1 MLKEQGFVRVG
12 AIVPKLKVADTEFNC
27 NEIIKQIEIAS
38 NNKIQIAVF
47 PELCITGYTCQDLF
61 EQDILLE
68 EAEKSLDKILEYTNN
83 LDIICIIGMPI
94 KAENQLFNTAVVIQ
108 KGRILGIVPKTFI
121 PNYSEFYEKRWFTS
135 SKNANNKE
143 IEILG
148 QKVPFGIDL
157 LFKDKANN
165 EICFGIEICEDVWA
179 VEPPSNKLSLLG
191 ANIIFN
197 LSASNEVIGK
207 KEYRKELV
215 KMQSAKTISGYV
227 YCSSG
232 VNESTS
238 DVVFS
243 GESMIFENGSCLAN
257 NQRFDFESNM
267 IFTEIDTKRL
277 ANDRR
282 KNTSFMGN
290 PVDLEYREIEINI
303 PDNIESLTREYSK
316 TPFVPEDKKKISEIC
331 EEILNIQSYGL
342 AKRLLHTNINKT
354 VIGIS
359 GGLDSTLAFLVI
371 IKAYEILNLPKEN
384 IIAITMPGFG
394 TTSRTH
400 NNSMKLI
407 NEYGATFREI
417 NITKSSLQHFE
428 DIGHD
433 KNIKDV
439 TYENAQARERTKI
452 LMDVA
457 NKENGLVIGTG
468 DLSELA
474 LGWCTYNGDHMS
486 MYAVNASIPKTL
498 VKYIIKWVAE
508 NSKEECKNI
517 INDILDTPISPELLP
532 PDEKGNIEQKTE
544 EQVGP
549 YILHDFFLYHF
560 LRYGAEPK
568 KIYILACKTFKQD
581 FKEEEIKYW
590 LQVFIKRFFTQQ
602 FKRNCMPD
610 GPKVGTVSLSPRGD
624 LRMPSDVNYNI
635 WLKNLSEGIIW
646 IYQIN

>member
-12 AIVPKLKVADTEFNC
+12 AVVPKLKVADTEFNC
-27 NEIIKQIEIAS
+27 NEIIKQIEVAS
-38 NNKIQIAVF
+38 NNKIQIIVF
-47 PELCITGYTCQDLF
+47 PELCVTGYTCQDLF
-61 EQDILLE
+61 EQDALLE
-68 EAEKSLDKILEYTNN
+68 EAEKALNRILDYTNN

-108 KGRILGIVPKTFI
+108 KGKILGIVPKTFI
-121 PNYSEFYEKRWFTS
+121 PNYGEFYEKRWFAS
-135 SKNANNKE
+135 SKNANKKE
-143 IEILG
+143 IEILD

-157 LFKDKANN
+157 LFKDKENN
-165 EICFGIEICEDVWA
+165 EICFGIEVCEDIWA
-179 VEPPSNKLSLLG
+179 VEPPSNKLALLG

-207 KEYRKELV
+207 KEYRRDLV

-227 YCSSG
+227 YCSCG
-232 VNESTS
+232 VNESTA
-238 DVVFS
+238 DLVFS
-243 GESMIFENGSCLAN
+243 GESMIFENGSCLTN

-282 KNTSFMGN
+282 KNISFMGN
-290 PVDLEYREIEINI
+290 PVDLEYREIKINI
-303 PDNIESLTREYSK
+303 PDNIENLTREYSK

-354 VIGIS
+354 IIGIS
-359 GGLDSTLAFLVI
+359 GGLDSALAFLVI
-371 IKAYEILNLPKEN
+371 IKAYEVLNLPKEN

-400 NNSMKLI
+400 KNSIKLI

-433 KNIKDV
+433 KKMKDI

-452 LMDVA
+452 LMDIA
-457 NKENGLVIGTG
+457 NEENGIVVGTG

-486 MYAVNASIPKTL
+486 MYSVNASIPKTL
-498 VKYIIKWVAE
+498 VEYIIKWVAD
-508 NSKEECKNI
+508 NSKEEYKNI

-532 PDEKGNIEQKTE
+532 PDENGNIEQKTE

-568 KIYILACKTFKQD
+568 KIYILACKTFKND
-581 FKEEEIKYW
+581 FKKEDIKHW

-624 LRMPSDVNYNI
+624 LRMPSDASYNI
-635 WLKNLSEGIIW
+635 WLN
-646 IYQIN
+646 NF

>member
-12 AIVPKLKVADTEFNC
+12 AVVPKLKVADTEFNC
-27 NEIIKQIEIAS
+27 NEIIKQIEVAS
-38 NNKIQIAVF
+38 NNKIQIVVF
-47 PELCITGYTCQDLF
+47 PELCVTGYTCQDLF
-61 EQDILLE
+61 EQDTLLE
-68 EAEKSLDKILEYTNN
+68 EAEKALNKILDYTNN

-108 KGRILGIVPKTFI
+108 KGKILGIVPKTFI
-121 PNYSEFYEKRWFTS
+121 PNYGEFYEKRWFAS
-135 SKNANNKE
+135 SKNANKKE

-148 QKVPFGIDL
+148 QKIPFGIDL
-157 LFKDKANN
+157 LFKDKENN
-165 EICFGIEICEDVWA
+165 EICFGIEICEDIWA
-179 VEPPSNKLSLLG
+179 VEPPSNKLALLG

-207 KEYRKELV
+207 KEYRRELV
-215 KMQSAKTISGYV
+215 KMQSEKTISGYV

-282 KNTSFMGN
+282 KNISFMGN
-290 PVDLEYREIEINI
+290 PIDLEYREIEINI

-354 VIGIS
+354 IIGIS

-452 LMDVA
+452 LMDIA
-457 NKENGLVIGTG
+457 NKENGLVVGTG

-498 VKYIIKWVAE
+498 VKYIIKWVAD
-508 NSKEECKNI
+508 NSKEECKNM

-532 PDEKGNIEQKTE
+532 PDENGNIEQKTE

-568 KIYILACKTFKQD
+568 KIYILACKTFKND
-581 FKEEEIKYW
+581 FKKEEIKHW

-624 LRMPSDVNYNI
+624 LRMPSDASYNI
-635 WLKNLSEGIIW
+635 WLN
-646 IYQIN
+646 NF

>member
-12 AIVPKLKVADTEFNC
+12 AVVPKLKVADTEFNC
-27 NEIIKQIEIAS
+27 NEIIKQIEVAS

-47 PELCITGYTCQDLF
+47 PELCVTGYTCQDLF
-61 EQDILLE
+61 EQDTLLE
-68 EAEKSLDKILEYTNN
+68 EAEKALNKILDYTNN

-108 KGRILGIVPKTFI
+108 KGKILGIVPKTFI
-121 PNYSEFYEKRWFTS
+121 PNYGEFYEKRWFAS
-135 SKNANNKE
+135 SKNANKKE
-143 IEILG
+143 IEILD

-157 LFKDKANN
+157 LFKDKENN
-165 EICFGIEICEDVWA
+165 EICFGIEICEDIWA
-179 VEPPSNKLSLLG
+179 VEPPSNKLALLG

-207 KEYRKELV
+207 KEYRRELV

-243 GESMIFENGSCLAN
+243 GESMIFENGSCLTN

-282 KNTSFMGN
+282 KNISFMGN
-290 PVDLEYREIEINI
+290 PVDLEYREIKINI
-303 PDNIESLTREYSK
+303 PDNIENLTREYSK

-354 VIGIS
+354 IIGIS
-359 GGLDSTLAFLVI
+359 GGLDSALAFLVI
-371 IKAYEILNLPKEN
+371 IKAYEVLNLPKEN

-400 NNSMKLI
+400 KNSIKLI

-417 NITKSSLQHFE
+417 NKTKSSLQHFE

-433 KNIKDV
+433 KKMKDI

-452 LMDVA
+452 LMDIA
-457 NKENGLVIGTG
+457 NEENGIVVGTG

-486 MYAVNASIPKTL
+486 MYSVNASIPKTL
-498 VKYIIKWVAE
+498 VEYIIKWVAD
-508 NSKEECKNI
+508 NSKEEYKNI

-532 PDEKGNIEQKTE
+532 PDENGNIEQKTE

-568 KIYILACKTFKQD
+568 KIYILACKTFKND
-581 FKEEEIKYW
+581 FKKEDIKHW

-624 LRMPSDVNYNI
+624 LRMPSDASYNI
-635 WLKNLSEGIIW
+635 WLN
-646 IYQIN
+646 NF

>member
-12 AIVPKLKVADTEFNC
+12 AVVPKLKVADTEFNC
-27 NEIIKQIEIAS
+27 NEIIKQIEVAS
-38 NNKIQIAVF
+38 NNKIQIIVF
-47 PELCITGYTCQDLF
+47 PELCVTGYTCQDLF
-61 EQDILLE
+61 EQDTLLE
-68 EAEKSLDKILEYTNN
+68 EAEKALNKILDYTNN

-108 KGRILGIVPKTFI
+108 KGKILGIVPKTFI
-121 PNYSEFYEKRWFTS
+121 PNYGEFYEKRWFAS
-135 SKNANNKE
+135 SKNANKKE
-143 IEILG
+143 IEILD

-157 LFKDKANN
+157 LFKDKENN
-165 EICFGIEICEDVWA
+165 EICFGIEICEDIWA
-179 VEPPSNKLSLLG
+179 VEPPSNKLALLG

-207 KEYRKELV
+207 KEYRRDLV

-243 GESMIFENGSCLAN
+243 GESMIFENGSCLTN
-257 NQRFDFESNM
+257 NQRFDFKSNM

-282 KNTSFMGN
+282 KNISFMGDS
-290 PVDLEYREIEINI
+290 VDLEYREIKINI
-303 PDNIESLTREYSK
+303 PDNIEDLTREYSK

-354 VIGIS
+354 IIGIS

-371 IKAYEILNLPKEN
+371 IKAYEILNLPKEK

-452 LMDVA
+452 LMDIA
-457 NKENGLVIGTG
+457 NKENGLVVGTG

-486 MYAVNASIPKTL
+486 MYSVNASIPKTL
-498 VKYIIKWVAE
+498 VKYIIKWVAD

-532 PDEKGNIEQKTE
+532 PDENGNIEQKTE

-568 KIYILACKTFKQD
+568 KIYILACKTFKND
-581 FKEEEIKYW
+581 FKKEEIKHW

-610 GPKVGTVSLSPRGD
+610 GPKVGTVSISPRGD
-624 LRMPSDVNYNI
+624 LRMPSDASYNI
-635 WLKNLSEGIIW
+635 WLN
-646 IYQIN
+646 NF

>member
-12 AIVPKLKVADTEFNC
+12 AVVPKLKVADTEFNC
-27 NEIIKQIEIAS
+27 NEIIKQIEVAS
-38 NNKIQIAVF
+38 NNKIQIVVF
-47 PELCITGYTCQDLF
+47 PELCVTGYTCQDLF
-61 EQDILLE
+61 EQDTLLE
-68 EAEKSLDKILEYTNN
+68 EAEKALNKILDYTNN

-108 KGRILGIVPKTFI
+108 KGKILGIVPKTFI
-121 PNYSEFYEKRWFTS
+121 PNYGEFYEKRWFAS
-135 SKNANNKE
+135 SKNANKKE
-143 IEILG
+143 IEILD

-157 LFKDKANN
+157 LFKDKENN
-165 EICFGIEICEDVWA
+165 EICFGIEICEDIWA
-179 VEPPSNKLSLLG
+179 VEPPSNKLALLG

-207 KEYRKELV
+207 KEYRRDLV

-243 GESMIFENGSCLAN
+243 GESMIFENGSCLTN

-282 KNTSFMGN
+282 KNISFMGDS
-290 PVDLEYREIEINI
+290 VDLEYREIKINI
-303 PDNIESLTREYSK
+303 PDNIENLTREYSK

-342 AKRLLHTNINKT
+342 VKRLLHTNINKT
-354 VIGIS
+354 IIGIS

-371 IKAYEILNLPKEN
+371 IKAYEILNLPKEK

-452 LMDVA
+452 LMDIA
-457 NKENGLVIGTG
+457 NKENGLVVGTG

-486 MYAVNASIPKTL
+486 MYSVNASIPKTL
-498 VKYIIKWVAE
+498 VKYIIKWVAD

-532 PDEKGNIEQKTE
+532 PDENGNIEQKTE

-568 KIYILACKTFKQD
+568 KIYILACKTFKND
-581 FKEEEIKYW
+581 FKKEEIKHW

-624 LRMPSDVNYNI
+624 LRMPSDASYNI
-635 WLKNLSEGIIW
+635 WLN
-646 IYQIN
+646 NF

>member
-12 AIVPKLKVADTEFNC
+12 AVVPKLKVADTEINC
-27 NEIIKQIEIAS
+27 NEIIKQIEVAS
-38 NNKIQIAVF
+38 NNKVQIVVF

-68 EAEKSLDKILEYTNN
+68 KSEKSLNKILEYTKN
-83 LDIICIIGMPI
+83 LDIVCIIGMPI
-94 KAENQLFNTAVVIQ
+94 KSENQLFNTAVVIQ

-121 PNYSEFYEKRWFTS
+121 PNYSEFYEKRWFAS
-135 SKNANNKE
+135 SKNANKKE

-157 LFKDKANN
+157 LFKDKTNN
-165 EICFGIEICEDVWA
+165 EICFGIEICEDIWA
-179 VEPPSNKLSLLG
+179 VEPPSNKLALLG
-191 ANIIFN
+191 ANVIFN

-207 KEYRKELV
+207 KEYRRELV

-238 DVVFS
+238 DLVFS

-257 NQRFDFESNM
+257 NERFDFESNM

-277 ANDRR
+277 SNDRR

-290 PVDLEYREIEINI
+290 PVDLEYREIKINI
-303 PDNIESLTREYSK
+303 PDDIENLTRKYSK

-371 IKAYEILNLPKEN
+371 IKAYEILNIPKEN

-394 TTSRTH
+394 TTTRTH

-452 LMDVA
+452 LMDIA
-457 NKENGLVIGTG
+457 NKENGLVVGTG

-498 VKYIIKWVAE
+498 VKYIIKWVAD

-544 EQVGP
+544 EKVGP

-568 KIYILACKTFKQD
+568 KIYTLACKTFKQD
-581 FKEEEIKYW
+581 FKEEEIKHW
-590 LQVFIKRFFTQQ
+590 LQAFIKRFFTQQ

-624 LRMPSDVNYNI
+624 LRMPSDASYNN
-635 WLKNLSEGIIW
+635 WLN
-646 IYQIN
+646 NF

>member
-12 AIVPKLKVADTEFNC
+12 AVVPKLKIADTEFNC
-27 NEIIKQIEIAS
+27 NEIIKQIEITS
-38 NNKIQIAVF
+38 NNKIQIVVF
-47 PELCITGYTCQDLF
+47 PELCVTGYTCQDLF
-61 EQDILLE
+61 EQDTLLE
-68 EAEKSLDKILEYTNN
+68 EAEKALNKILDYTNN

-108 KGRILGIVPKTFI
+108 KGKILGIVPKTFI
-121 PNYSEFYEKRWFTS
+121 PNYGEFYEKRWFAS
-135 SKNANNKE
+135 SKNANKKE
-143 IEILG
+143 IEILD

-157 LFKDKANN
+157 LFKDKENN
-165 EICFGIEICEDVWA
+165 EICFGIEICEDIWA
-179 VEPPSNKLSLLG
+179 VEPPSNKLALLG

-207 KEYRKELV
+207 KEYRRDLV

-243 GESMIFENGSCLAN
+243 GESMIFENGSCLTN

-282 KNTSFMGN
+282 KNISFMGDS
-290 PVDLEYREIEINI
+290 VDLEYREIKINI
-303 PDNIESLTREYSK
+303 PDNIENLTREYSK

-354 VIGIS
+354 IIGIS

-371 IKAYEILNLPKEN
+371 IKAYEILNLPKEK

-452 LMDVA
+452 LMDIA
-457 NKENGLVIGTG
+457 NKENGLVVGTG

-486 MYAVNASIPKTL
+486 MYSVNASIPKTL
-498 VKYIIKWVAE
+498 VKYIIKWVAD

-532 PDEKGNIEQKTE
+532 PDENGNIEQKTE

-568 KIYILACKTFKQD
+568 KIYILACKTFKND
-581 FKEEEIKYW
+581 FKKEEIKHW

-624 LRMPSDVNYNI
+624 LRMPSDASYNI
-635 WLKNLSEGIIW
+635 WLN
-646 IYQIN
+646 NF

>member
-12 AIVPKLKVADTEFNC
+12 AVVPKLKVADTEFNC
-27 NEIIKQIEIAS
+27 NEIIKQIEVAS
-38 NNKIQIAVF
+38 NNKIQIIVF
-47 PELCITGYTCQDLF
+47 PELCVTGYTCQDLF
-61 EQDILLE
+61 EQDTLLE
-68 EAEKSLDKILEYTNN
+68 EAEKALNKILDYTNN

-108 KGRILGIVPKTFI
+108 KGKILGIVPKTFI
-121 PNYSEFYEKRWFTS
+121 PNYGEFYEKRWFAS
-135 SKNANNKE
+135 SKNANKKE
-143 IEILG
+143 IEILD

-157 LFKDKANN
+157 LFKDKENN
-165 EICFGIEICEDVWA
+165 EICFGIEICEDIWA
-179 VEPPSNKLSLLG
+179 VEPPSNKLALLG

-207 KEYRKELV
+207 KEYRRDLV

-243 GESMIFENGSCLAN
+243 GESMIFENGSCLTN

-282 KNTSFMGN
+282 KNISFMGDS
-290 PVDLEYREIEINI
+290 VDLEYREIKINI
-303 PDNIESLTREYSK
+303 PDNIEDLTREYSK

-354 VIGIS
+354 IIGIS

-371 IKAYEILNLPKEN
+371 IKAYEILNLPKEK

-452 LMDVA
+452 LMDIA
-457 NKENGLVIGTG
+457 NKENGLVVGTG

-486 MYAVNASIPKTL
+486 MYSVNASIPKTL
-498 VKYIIKWVAE
+498 VKYIIKWVAD

-532 PDEKGNIEQKTE
+532 PDENGNIEQKTE

-568 KIYILACKTFKQD
+568 KIYILACKTFKND
-581 FKEEEIKYW
+581 FKKEEIKHW

-624 LRMPSDVNYNI
+624 LRMPSDASYNI
-635 WLKNLSEGIIW
+635 WLN
-646 IYQIN
+646 NF

>member
-12 AIVPKLKVADTEFNC
+12 AVVPKLKVADTEFNC
-27 NEIIKQIEIAS
+27 NEIIKQIERAS

-47 PELCITGYTCQDLF
+47 PELCVTGYTCQDLF

-68 EAEKSLDKILEYTNN
+68 YAEKAINKIMDYTNN

-121 PNYSEFYEKRWFTS
+121 PNYSEFYEKRWFAS
-135 SKNANNKE
+135 SKNTNKKE

-157 LFKDKANN
+157 LFKDKTNN

-179 VEPPSNKLSLLG
+179 VEPPSNKLALLG

-207 KEYRKELV
+207 KEYRRELV

-243 GESMIFENGSCLAN
+243 GDSMIFENGSCLAN
-257 NQRFDFESNM
+257 NSRFDFKSNM

-277 ANDRR
+277 SNDRR

-303 PDNIESLTREYSK
+303 PDNIENLTREYSK
-316 TPFVPEDKKKISEIC
+316 TPFVPGDKKKISEIC

-452 LMDVA
+452 LMDIA

-508 NSKEECKNI
+508 NSKQECKNI
-517 INDILDTPISPELLP
+517 IDDILDTPISPELLP

-581 FKEEEIKYW
+581 FKEEEIKHW

-602 FKRNCMPD
+602 FKRNCIPD

-624 LRMPSDVNYNI
+624 LRMPSDANYNI
-635 WLKNLSEGIIW
+635 WLKNLSEGII
-646 IYQIN
+646 

>member
-12 AIVPKLKVADTEFNC
+12 AVVPKLKVADTEFNC
-27 NEIIKQIEIAS
+27 NEIIKQIEVAS
-38 NNKIQIAVF
+38 NNKIQIIVF
-47 PELCITGYTCQDLF
+47 PELCVTGYTCQDLF
-61 EQDILLE
+61 EQDTLLE
-68 EAEKSLDKILEYTNN
+68 EAEKALNKILDYTNN

-108 KGRILGIVPKTFI
+108 KGKILGIVPKTFI
-121 PNYSEFYEKRWFTS
+121 PNYGEFYEKRWFAS
-135 SKNANNKE
+135 SKNANKKE
-143 IEILG
+143 IEILD

-157 LFKDKANN
+157 LFKDKENN
-165 EICFGIEICEDVWA
+165 EICFGIEICEDIWA
-179 VEPPSNKLSLLG
+179 VEPPSNKLALLG

-207 KEYRKELV
+207 KEYRRDLV

-243 GESMIFENGSCLAN
+243 GESMIFENGSCLTN
-257 NQRFDFESNM
+257 NQRFDFKSNM

-282 KNTSFMGN
+282 KNISFMGDS
-290 PVDLEYREIEINI
+290 VDLEYREIKINI
-303 PDNIESLTREYSK
+303 PDNIEDLTREYSK

-354 VIGIS
+354 IIGIS

-452 LMDVA
+452 LMDIA
-457 NKENGLVIGTG
+457 NKENGLVVGTG

-498 VKYIIKWVAE
+498 VKYIIKWVAD

-532 PDEKGNIEQKTE
+532 PDENGNIEQKTE

-568 KIYILACKTFKQD
+568 KIYILACKTFKND
-581 FKEEEIKYW
+581 FKKEEIKHW

-624 LRMPSDVNYNI
+624 LRMPSDASYNI
-635 WLKNLSEGIIW
+635 WLN
-646 IYQIN
+646 NF

>member
-12 AIVPKLKVADTEFNC
+12 AVVPKLKVADTEFNC
-27 NEIIKQIEIAS
+27 NEIIKQIEVAS

-47 PELCITGYTCQDLF
+47 PELCVTGYTCQDLF
-61 EQDILLE
+61 EQDTLLE
-68 EAEKSLDKILEYTNN
+68 EAEKALNKILDYTNN

-108 KGRILGIVPKTFI
+108 KGKILGIVPKTFI
-121 PNYSEFYEKRWFTS
+121 PNYGEFYERRWFAS
-135 SKNANNKE
+135 SKNANKKE
-143 IEILG
+143 IEILD

-157 LFKDKANN
+157 LFKDKENN
-165 EICFGIEICEDVWA
+165 EICFGIEICEDIWA
-179 VEPPSNKLSLLG
+179 VEPPSNKLALLG

-207 KEYRKELV
+207 KEYRRELV

-243 GESMIFENGSCLAN
+243 GESMIFENGSCLTN

-282 KNTSFMGN
+282 KNISFMGN
-290 PVDLEYREIEINI
+290 PVDLEYREIKINI
-303 PDNIESLTREYSK
+303 PDNIENLTREYSK

-354 VIGIS
+354 IIGIS
-359 GGLDSTLAFLVI
+359 GGLDSALAFLVI
-371 IKAYEILNLPKEN
+371 IKAYEVLNLPKEN

-407 NEYGATFREI
+407 NEYGAAFREI
-417 NITKSSLQHFE
+417 DITKSSLQHFE

-433 KNIKDV
+433 KKMKDI

-452 LMDVA
+452 LMDIA
-457 NKENGLVIGTG
+457 NEENGIVVGTG

-486 MYAVNASIPKTL
+486 MYSVNASIPKTL
-498 VKYIIKWVAE
+498 VEYIIKWVAD
-508 NSKEECKNI
+508 NSKEEYKNI

-532 PDEKGNIEQKTE
+532 PDENGNIEQKTE

-568 KIYILACKTFKQD
+568 KIYILACKTFKND
-581 FKEEEIKYW
+581 FKKEDIKHW

-624 LRMPSDVNYNI
+624 LRMPSDASYNI
-635 WLKNLSEGIIW
+635 WLN
-646 IYQIN
+646 NF

>member
-12 AIVPKLKVADTEFNC
+12 AVVPKLKVADTEFNC
-27 NEIIKQIEIAS
+27 NEIIKQIEVAS

-47 PELCITGYTCQDLF
+47 PELCVTGYTCQDLF
-61 EQDILLE
+61 EQDTLLE
-68 EAEKSLDKILEYTNN
+68 EAEKALNKILDYTNN

-108 KGRILGIVPKTFI
+108 KGKILGIVPKTFI
-121 PNYSEFYEKRWFTS
+121 PNYGEFYEKRWFAS
-135 SKNANNKE
+135 SKNANKKE
-143 IEILG
+143 IEILD

-157 LFKDKANN
+157 LFKDKENN
-165 EICFGIEICEDVWA
+165 EICFGIEICEDIWA
-179 VEPPSNKLSLLG
+179 VEPPSNKLALLG

-207 KEYRKELV
+207 KEYRRELV

-243 GESMIFENGSCLAN
+243 GESMIFENGSCLTN

-282 KNTSFMGN
+282 KNISFMGN
-290 PVDLEYREIEINI
+290 PVDLEYREIKINI
-303 PDNIESLTREYSK
+303 PDNIENLTREYSK

-354 VIGIS
+354 IIGIS
-359 GGLDSTLAFLVI
+359 GGLDSALAFLVI
-371 IKAYEILNLPKEN
+371 IKAYEVLNLPKEN

-400 NNSMKLI
+400 KNSIKLI

-433 KNIKDV
+433 KKMKDI

-452 LMDVA
+452 LMDIA
-457 NKENGLVIGTG
+457 NEENGIVVGTG

-486 MYAVNASIPKTL
+486 MYSVNASIPKTL
-498 VKYIIKWVAE
+498 VEYIIKWVAD
-508 NSKEECKNI
+508 NSKEEYKNI

-532 PDEKGNIEQKTE
+532 PDENGNIEQKTE

-549 YILHDFFLYHF
+549 YILPDFFLYHF

-568 KIYILACKTFKQD
+568 KIYILACKTFKND
-581 FKEEEIKYW
+581 FKKEDIKHW

-624 LRMPSDVNYNI
+624 LRMPSDASYNI
-635 WLKNLSEGIIW
+635 WLN
-646 IYQIN
+646 NF

>member
-12 AIVPKLKVADTEFNC
+12 AVVPKLKVADAEINC
-27 NEIIKQIEIAS
+27 NEIIKQIEVAS
-38 NNKIQIAVF
+38 NNKVQIVVF

-68 EAEKSLDKILEYTNN
+68 KSEKSLNKILEYTKN
-83 LDIICIIGMPI
+83 LDIVCIIGMPI
-94 KAENQLFNTAVVIQ
+94 KSENQLFNTAVVIQ

-121 PNYSEFYEKRWFTS
+121 PNYSEFYEKRWFAS
-135 SKNANNKE
+135 SKNANKKE

-157 LFKDKANN
+157 LFKDKTNN
-165 EICFGIEICEDVWA
+165 EICFGIEICEDIWA
-179 VEPPSNKLSLLG
+179 VEPPSNKLALLG
-191 ANIIFN
+191 ANVIFN

-207 KEYRKELV
+207 KEYRRELV

-238 DVVFS
+238 DLVFS

-257 NQRFDFESNM
+257 NERFDFESNM

-277 ANDRR
+277 SNDRR

-290 PVDLEYREIEINI
+290 PVDLEYREIKINI
-303 PDNIESLTREYSK
+303 PDDIENLTRKYSK

-371 IKAYEILNLPKEN
+371 IKAYEILNIPKEN

-394 TTSRTH
+394 TTTRTH

-417 NITKSSLQHFE
+417 NITKSSLQHFK

-452 LMDVA
+452 LMDIA
-457 NKENGLVIGTG
+457 NKENGLVVGTG

-498 VKYIIKWVAE
+498 VKYIIKWVAD

-544 EQVGP
+544 EKVGP

-568 KIYILACKTFKQD
+568 KIYTLACKTFKQD
-581 FKEEEIKYW
+581 FKEEEIKHW
-590 LQVFIKRFFTQQ
+590 LQAFIKRFFTQQ

-610 GPKVGTVSLSPRGD
+610 GPKVGTISLSPRGD
-624 LRMPSDVNYNI
+624 LRMPSDASYNN
-635 WLKNLSEGIIW
+635 WLN
-646 IYQIN
+646 NF

>member
-1 MLKEQGFVRVG
+1 MLKKQGFVRVG
-12 AIVPKLKVADTEFNC
+12 AIVPKLKVADVEFNC
-27 NEIIKQIEIAS
+27 NEIIKQIESAS

-47 PELCITGYTCQDLF
+47 PELCVTGYTCQDLF
-61 EQDILLE
+61 EQDTLLE
-68 EAEKSLDKILEYTNN
+68 YAEKVLNKILDYTNK

-94 KAENQLFNTAVVIQ
+94 KSENQLFNTAVVIQ
-108 KGRILGIVPKTFI
+108 KGKILGIVPKTFI
-121 PNYSEFYEKRWFTS
+121 PNYGEFYEKRWFAS
-135 SKNANNKE
+135 SKNANKKE

-148 QKVPFGIDL
+148 QRIPFGTDL
-157 LFKDKANN
+157 LFKDKENN
-165 EICFGIEICEDVWA
+165 EICFGIEICEDIWA
-179 VEPPSNKLSLLG
+179 VEPPSNKLALLG

-207 KEYRKELV
+207 KEYRRELV

-243 GESMIFENGSCLAN
+243 GGSMIFENGSCLAN
-257 NQRFDFESNM
+257 NERFDFESNM

-277 ANDRR
+277 SNDRR

-303 PDNIESLTREYSK
+303 PDNIENLTREYSK

-371 IKAYEILNLPKEN
+371 IKAYEILNIPKEN

-452 LMDVA
+452 LMDIA
-457 NKENGLVIGTG
+457 NKENGLVVGTG

-486 MYAVNASIPKTL
+486 MYAVNTSIPKTL

-581 FKEEEIKYW
+581 FKEEEIKHW

-624 LRMPSDVNYNI
+624 LRMPSDASYNI
-635 WLKNLSEGIIW
+635 WLN
-646 IYQIN
+646 NF

>member
-12 AIVPKLKVADTEFNC
+12 AVVPKLKVADTEFNC
-27 NEIIKQIEIAS
+27 NEIIKQIEVAS

-47 PELCITGYTCQDLF
+47 PELCVTGYTCQDLF
-61 EQDILLE
+61 EQDTLLE
-68 EAEKSLDKILEYTNN
+68 EAEKALNKILDYTNN

-121 PNYSEFYEKRWFTS
+121 PNYSEFYEKRWFAS
-135 SKNANNKE
+135 SKNTNKKE

-179 VEPPSNKLSLLG
+179 VEPPSNKLALLG

-207 KEYRKELV
+207 KEYRRELV

-243 GESMIFENGSCLAN
+243 GESMIFENGSCLTN

-277 ANDRR
+277 SNDRR

-290 PVDLEYREIEINI
+290 PVHLEYREIEINI
-303 PDNIESLTREYSK
+303 PDNIENLTREYSK

-354 VIGIS
+354 IIGIS
-359 GGLDSTLAFLVI
+359 GGLDSALAFLVI
-371 IKAYEILNLPKEN
+371 IKAYEVLSLPKEN

-452 LMDVA
+452 LMDIA

-508 NSKEECKNI
+508 NSKQECKNI

-581 FKEEEIKYW
+581 FKEEEIKHW

-602 FKRNCMPD
+602 FKRNCIPD

-624 LRMPSDVNYNI
+624 LRMPSDASYNI
-635 WLKNLSEGIIW
+635 WLN
-646 IYQIN
+646 NF

>member
-12 AIVPKLKVADTEFNC
+12 AVVPKLKVGDTEFNC
-27 NEIIKQIEIAS
+27 NEIIKQIEIA
-38 NNKIQIAVF
+38 NNNNIQIAVF
-47 PELCITGYTCQDLF
+47 PELCVTGYTCQDLF

-68 EAEKSLDKILEYTNN
+68 YAEKALNKIMNYTNN

-121 PNYSEFYEKRWFTS
+121 PNYSEFYEKRWFAS
-135 SKNANNKE
+135 SKNTNKKE

-179 VEPPSNKLSLLG
+179 VEPPSNKLALLG

-207 KEYRKELV
+207 KEYRRELV

-243 GESMIFENGSCLAN
+243 GDSMIFENGSCLAN
-257 NQRFDFESNM
+257 NARFDFESNM

-277 ANDRR
+277 SNDRR

-290 PVDLEYREIEINI
+290 PVHLEYREIEINI
-303 PDNIESLTREYSK
+303 PDNIENLTREYSK
-316 TPFVPEDKKKISEIC
+316 TPFVPENKKKISEIC

-452 LMDVA
+452 LMDIA

-508 NSKEECKNI
+508 NSKQECKNI

-581 FKEEEIKYW
+581 FKEEEIKHW

-602 FKRNCMPD
+602 FKRNCIPD

-624 LRMPSDVNYNI
+624 LRMPSDASYNI
-635 WLKNLSEGIIW
+635 WLN
-646 IYQIN
+646 NF

>member
-1 MLKEQGFVRVG
+1 MLKKQGFVRVG
-12 AIVPKLKVADTEFNC
+12 AVVPKLKVADTEFNC
-27 NEIIKQIEIAS
+27 NEIIEQIEIAS
-38 NNKIQIAVF
+38 NNKIQIAIF

-61 EQDILLE
+61 EQDTLLE
-68 EAEKSLDKILEYTNN
+68 EAEKSLSKILDYTNN

-94 KAENQLFNTAVVIQ
+94 KQENQLFNTAVVIQ
-108 KGRILGIVPKTFI
+108 KGEILGVVPKTFI
-121 PNYSEFYEKRWFTS
+121 PNYGEFYEKRWFAS
-135 SKNANNKE
+135 SKNANKKE
-143 IEILG
+143 IEMLG

-157 LFKDKANN
+157 LFKDKENN
-165 EICFGIEICEDVWA
+165 EICFGIEICEDIWA
-179 VEPPSNKLSLLG
+179 VEPPSNKLALLG

-207 KEYRKELV
+207 KEYRRDLV

-243 GESMIFENGSCLAN
+243 GESMIFENGSCLTN

-282 KNTSFMGN
+282 KNISFMGDS
-290 PVDLEYREIEINI
+290 VDLEYREIKINI
-303 PDNIESLTREYSK
+303 PDNIEDLTREYSK

-354 VIGIS
+354 IIGIS

-452 LMDVA
+452 LMDIA
-457 NKENGLVIGTG
+457 NKENGLVVGTG

-498 VKYIIKWVAE
+498 VKYIIKWVAD

-560 LRYGAEPK
+560 LRYGVEPK
-568 KIYILACKTFKQD
+568 KIYILAYKTFKED
-581 FKEEEIKYW
+581 FKEEQIKHW

-610 GPKVGTVSLSPRGD
+610 GPKVGSVSLSPRGD
-624 LRMPSDVNYNI
+624 LRMPSDASCNI
-635 WLKNLSEGIIW
+635 WLNNL
-646 IYQIN
+646 NN

>member
-12 AIVPKLKVADTEFNC
+12 AVVPKLKVADTEFNC

-207 KEYRKELV
+207 KEYRRELV

-371 IKAYEILNLPKEN
+371 TKAYEILNLPKEN

-400 NNSMKLI
+400 NNSIKLI

-452 LMDVA
+452 LMDIA
-457 NKENGLVIGTG
+457 NKENGLVVGTG

-486 MYAVNASIPKTL
+486 MYAVNTSIPKTL
-498 VKYIIKWVAE
+498 VKYIIKWVAD

-532 PDEKGNIEQKTE
+532 PDENGNIEQKTE

-581 FKEEEIKYW
+581 FKEEEIKHW
-590 LQVFIKRFFTQQ
+590 LQVFIKKFFTQQ

-635 WLKNLSEGIIW
+635 WLKNLLEGII
-646 IYQIN
+646 

>member
-12 AIVPKLKVADTEFNC
+12 AVVPKLKVADTEFNC
-27 NEIIKQIEIAS
+27 NEIIKQIEVAS

-47 PELCITGYTCQDLF
+47 PELCVTGYTCQDLF
-61 EQDILLE
+61 EQDTLLE
-68 EAEKSLDKILEYTNN
+68 EAEKALNKILDYTNN

-108 KGRILGIVPKTFI
+108 KGKILGIVPKTFI
-121 PNYSEFYEKRWFTS
+121 PNYGEFYEKRWFAS
-135 SKNANNKE
+135 SKNANKKE
-143 IEILG
+143 IEILD

-157 LFKDKANN
+157 LFKDKENN
-165 EICFGIEICEDVWA
+165 EICFGIEICEDIWA
-179 VEPPSNKLSLLG
+179 VEPPSNKLALLG

-207 KEYRKELV
+207 KEYRRELV

-243 GESMIFENGSCLAN
+243 GESMIFENGSCLTN

-282 KNTSFMGN
+282 KNISFMGN
-290 PVDLEYREIEINI
+290 PVDLEYREIKINI
-303 PDNIESLTREYSK
+303 PDNIENLTREYSK

-354 VIGIS
+354 IIGIS
-359 GGLDSTLAFLVI
+359 GGLDSALAFLVI
-371 IKAYEILNLPKEN
+371 IKAYEVLNLPKEN

-400 NNSMKLI
+400 KNSIKLI

-433 KNIKDV
+433 KKMKDI

-452 LMDVA
+452 LMDIA
-457 NKENGLVIGTG
+457 NEENGIVVGTG

-486 MYAVNASIPKTL
+486 MYSVNASIPKTL
-498 VKYIIKWVAE
+498 VEYIIKWVAD
-508 NSKEECKNI
+508 NSKEEYKNI
-517 INDILDTPISPELLP
+517 INAILDTPISPELLP
-532 PDEKGNIEQKTE
+532 PDENGNIEQKTE

-568 KIYILACKTFKQD
+568 KIYILACKTFKND
-581 FKEEEIKYW
+581 FKKEDIKHW

-624 LRMPSDVNYNI
+624 LRMPSDASYNI
-635 WLKNLSEGIIW
+635 WLN
-646 IYQIN
+646 NF

>member
-12 AIVPKLKVADTEFNC
+12 AVVPKLKVADTEFNC
-27 NEIIKQIEIAS
+27 NEIIKQIEVAS
-38 NNKIQIAVF
+38 NNKIQIIVF
-47 PELCITGYTCQDLF
+47 PELCVTGYTCQDLF
-61 EQDILLE
+61 EQDTLLE
-68 EAEKSLDKILEYTNN
+68 EAEKALNKILDYTNN

-121 PNYSEFYEKRWFTS
+121 PNYSEFYEKRWFAS
-135 SKNANNKE
+135 SKNTNKKE

-179 VEPPSNKLSLLG
+179 VEPPSNKLALLG

-207 KEYRKELV
+207 KEYRRELV

-243 GESMIFENGSCLAN
+243 GESMIFENGSCLTN

-282 KNTSFMGN
+282 KNISFMGN
-290 PVDLEYREIEINI
+290 PVDLEYREIKINI
-303 PDNIESLTREYSK
+303 PDNIENLTREYSK

-354 VIGIS
+354 IIGIS
-359 GGLDSTLAFLVI
+359 GGLDSALAFLVI
-371 IKAYEILNLPKEN
+371 IKAYEVLNLPKEN

-400 NNSMKLI
+400 KNSIKLI

-433 KNIKDV
+433 KKMKDI

-452 LMDVA
+452 LMDIA
-457 NKENGLVIGTG
+457 NEENGIVVGTG

-486 MYAVNASIPKTL
+486 MYSVNASIPKTL
-498 VKYIIKWVAE
+498 VEYIIKWVAD
-508 NSKEECKNI
+508 NSKEEYKNI

-532 PDEKGNIEQKTE
+532 PDENGNIEQKTE

-568 KIYILACKTFKQD
+568 KIYILACKTFKND
-581 FKEEEIKYW
+581 FKKEDIKHW

-624 LRMPSDVNYNI
+624 LRMPSDASYNI
-635 WLKNLSEGIIW
+635 WLN
-646 IYQIN
+646 NF

>member
-1 MLKEQGFVRVG
+1 MLKKQGFVRVG
-12 AIVPKLKVADTEFNC
+12 AVVPKLKVADTEFNC

-47 PELCITGYTCQDLF
+47 PELCVTGYTCQDLF
-61 EQDILLE
+61 EQDTLLE
-68 EAEKSLDKILEYTNN
+68 EAEKALNKILDYTNN
-83 LDIICIIGMPI
+83 LDIVCIIGMPI

-108 KGRILGIVPKTFI
+108 KGEILGIVPKTFI
-121 PNYSEFYEKRWFTS
+121 PNYGEFYEKRWFAS
-135 SKNANNKE
+135 SKNANKEE

-148 QKVPFGIDL
+148 KKVPFGTDL
-157 LFKDKANN
+157 LFKDKENN
-165 EICFGIEICEDVWA
+165 EICFGIEICEDIWA
-179 VEPPSNKLSLLG
+179 VEPPSNKLALLG
-191 ANIIFN
+191 ANVIFN

-207 KEYRKELV
+207 KEYRRELV

-238 DVVFS
+238 DLVFS

-257 NQRFDFESNM
+257 NERFDFESNM
-267 IFTEIDTKRL
+267 IFTEIDTKKL

-282 KNTSFMGN
+282 KNISFMGN
-290 PVDLEYREIEINI
+290 PVDLEYREIEISI
-303 PDNIESLTREYSK
+303 PDNIENLTREYSK

-371 IKAYEILNLPKEN
+371 IKAYEILNIPKEN

-394 TTSRTH
+394 TTSRTY

-452 LMDVA
+452 LMDIA
-457 NKENGLVIGTG
+457 NKENGLVVGTG

-498 VKYIIKWVAE
+498 VKYIIKWVAD

-544 EQVGP
+544 EKVGP

-581 FKEEEIKYW
+581 FKEEEIKHW

-624 LRMPSDVNYNI
+624 LRMPSDANYNI
-635 WLKNLSEGIIW
+635 WLN
-646 IYQIN
+646 NF

>member
-12 AIVPKLKVADTEFNC
+12 AVVPKLKVADAEINC
-27 NEIIKQIEIAS
+27 NEIIKQIEVAS
-38 NNKIQIAVF
+38 NNKVQIVVF

-68 EAEKSLDKILEYTNN
+68 KSEKSLNKILEYTKN
-83 LDIICIIGMPI
+83 LDIVCIIGMPI
-94 KAENQLFNTAVVIQ
+94 KSENQLFNTAVVIQ
-108 KGRILGIVPKTFI
+108 KGKILGIVPKTFI
-121 PNYSEFYEKRWFTS
+121 PNYSEFYEKRWFAS
-135 SKNANNKE
+135 SKNANKKE

-157 LFKDKANN
+157 LFKDKTNN
-165 EICFGIEICEDVWA
+165 EICFGIEICEDIWA
-179 VEPPSNKLSLLG
+179 VEPPSNKLALLG
-191 ANIIFN
+191 ANVIFN

-207 KEYRKELV
+207 KEYRRELV

-238 DVVFS
+238 DLVFS

-257 NQRFDFESNM
+257 NERFDFESNM

-277 ANDRR
+277 SNDRR

-290 PVDLEYREIEINI
+290 PVDLEYREIKINI
-303 PDNIESLTREYSK
+303 PDDIENLTRKYSK

-400 NNSMKLI
+400 NNSMNLI

-417 NITKSSLQHFE
+417 NITKSSLQHFK

-433 KNIKDV
+433 KNIKNV

-452 LMDVA
+452 LMDIA
-457 NKENGLVIGTG
+457 NKENGLVVGTG

-498 VKYIIKWVAE
+498 VKYIIKWVAD

-544 EQVGP
+544 EKVGP

-568 KIYILACKTFKQD
+568 KIYTLACKTFKQD
-581 FKEEEIKYW
+581 FKEEEIKHW
-590 LQVFIKRFFTQQ
+590 LQAFIKRFFTQQ

-610 GPKVGTVSLSPRGD
+610 GPKVGTISLSPRGD
-624 LRMPSDVNYNI
+624 LRMPSDASYNN
-635 WLKNLSEGIIW
+635 WLN
-646 IYQIN
+646 NF

>member
-12 AIVPKLKVADTEFNC
+12 AVVPKLKVADTEFNC
-27 NEIIKQIEIAS
+27 NEIIKQIEVAS
-38 NNKIQIAVF
+38 NNKIQIVVF
-47 PELCITGYTCQDLF
+47 PELCVTGYTCQDLF
-61 EQDILLE
+61 EQDTLLE
-68 EAEKSLDKILEYTNN
+68 EAEKALNKILDYTNN

-108 KGRILGIVPKTFI
+108 KGKILGIVPKTFI
-121 PNYSEFYEKRWFTS
+121 PNYGEFYEKRWFAS
-135 SKNANNKE
+135 SKNANKKE
-143 IEILG
+143 IEILD

-157 LFKDKANN
+157 LFKDKENN
-165 EICFGIEICEDVWA
+165 EICFGIEICEDIWA
-179 VEPPSNKLSLLG
+179 VEPPSNKLALLG

-207 KEYRKELV
+207 KEYRRDLV

-243 GESMIFENGSCLAN
+243 GESMIFENGSCLTN
-257 NQRFDFESNM
+257 NQRFDFKSNM

-282 KNTSFMGN
+282 KNISFMGDS
-290 PVDLEYREIEINI
+290 VDLEYREIKINI
-303 PDNIESLTREYSK
+303 PDNIEDLTREYSK

-354 VIGIS
+354 IIGIS

-452 LMDVA
+452 LMDIA
-457 NKENGLVIGTG
+457 NKENGLVVGTG

-498 VKYIIKWVAE
+498 VKYIIKWVAD

-532 PDEKGNIEQKTE
+532 PDENGNIEQKTE

-568 KIYILACKTFKQD
+568 KIYMLACKTFKED
-581 FKEEEIKYW
+581 FKEEQIKHW

-624 LRMPSDVNYNI
+624 LRMPSDASYNI
-635 WLKNLSEGIIW
+635 WLN
-646 IYQIN
+646 NF

>member
-1 MLKEQGFVRVG
+1 MLKKQEFVRVG
-12 AIVPKLKVADTEFNC
+12 AVVPKLKVADTEFNC
-27 NEIIKQIEIAS
+27 NEIIEQIEIAS
-38 NNKIQIAVF
+38 NNKIQIAIF

-61 EQDILLE
+61 EQDTLLE
-68 EAEKSLDKILEYTNN
+68 EAEKSLSKILDYTNN

-94 KAENQLFNTAVVIQ
+94 KQENQLFNTAVVIH

-121 PNYSEFYEKRWFTS
+121 PNYSEFYEKRWFAS
-135 SKNANNKE
+135 SKNTNKKE

-157 LFKDKANN
+157 LFKDKENN
-165 EICFGIEICEDVWA
+165 EICFGIEICEDIWA
-179 VEPPSNKLSLLG
+179 VEPPSNKLALLG

-207 KEYRKELV
+207 KEYRRELV

-257 NQRFDFESNM
+257 NKRFDFESNM
-267 IFTEIDTKRL
+267 IFTEIDTKKL

-282 KNTSFMGN
+282 KNISFMGN
-290 PVDLEYREIEINI
+290 PIDLEYREIEINI
-303 PDNIESLTREYSK
+303 PDNIEDLTREYSK

-371 IKAYEILNLPKEN
+371 IKAYEILNIPKEN

-452 LMDVA
+452 LMDIA
-457 NKENGLVIGTG
+457 NKENGLVVGTG

-498 VKYIIKWVAE
+498 VKYIIKWVAD

-568 KIYILACKTFKQD
+568 KIYILACKTFKND
-581 FKEEEIKYW
+581 FKKEEIKHW

-624 LRMPSDVNYNI
+624 LRMPSDAGYNI
-635 WLKNLSEGIIW
+635 WLN
-646 IYQIN
+646 NF

>member
-12 AIVPKLKVADTEFNC
+12 AVVPKLKVADTEFNC
-27 NEIIKQIEIAS
+27 NEIIKQIEVAS

-47 PELCITGYTCQDLF
+47 PELCVTGYTCQDLF
-61 EQDILLE
+61 EQDALLE
-68 EAEKSLDKILEYTNN
+68 EAEKALNRILDYTNN

-108 KGRILGIVPKTFI
+108 KGKILGIVPKTFI
-121 PNYSEFYEKRWFTS
+121 PNYGEFYERRWFAS
-135 SKNANNKE
+135 SKNANKKE
-143 IEILG
+143 IEILD

-157 LFKDKANN
+157 LFKDKENN
-165 EICFGIEICEDVWA
+165 EICFGIEICEDIWA
-179 VEPPSNKLSLLG
+179 VEPPSNKLALLG

-207 KEYRKELV
+207 KEYRRELV

-227 YCSSG
+227 YCSCG
-232 VNESTS
+232 VNESTA
-238 DVVFS
+238 DLVFS
-243 GESMIFENGSCLAN
+243 GESMIFENGSCLTN

-282 KNTSFMGN
+282 KNISFMGN
-290 PVDLEYREIEINI
+290 PVDLEYREIKINI
-303 PDNIESLTREYSK
+303 PDNIENLTRKYSK

-354 VIGIS
+354 IIGIS

-371 IKAYEILNLPKEN
+371 IKAYEILNLPKEK

-452 LMDVA
+452 LMDIA
-457 NKENGLVIGTG
+457 NEENGIVVGTG

-486 MYAVNASIPKTL
+486 MYALNTSIPKTL
-498 VKYIIKWVAE
+498 VEYIIKWVAD
-508 NSKEECKNI
+508 NSKEEYKNI

-532 PDEKGNIEQKTE
+532 PDENGNIEQKTE

-568 KIYILACKTFKQD
+568 KIYILACKTFKND
-581 FKEEEIKYW
+581 FKKEDIKHW

-624 LRMPSDVNYNI
+624 LRMPSDASYNI
-635 WLKNLSEGIIW
+635 WLN
-646 IYQIN
+646 NF

>member
-12 AIVPKLKVADTEFNC
+12 AVVPKLKVADTEFNC
-27 NEIIKQIEIAS
+27 NEIIKQIEVAS
-38 NNKIQIAVF
+38 NNKIQIIVF
-47 PELCITGYTCQDLF
+47 PELCVTGYTCQDLF
-61 EQDILLE
+61 EQDTLLE
-68 EAEKSLDKILEYTNN
+68 EAEKALNKILDYTNN

-108 KGRILGIVPKTFI
+108 KGKILGIVPKTFI
-121 PNYSEFYEKRWFTS
+121 PNYGEFYEKRWFAS
-135 SKNANNKE
+135 SKNANKKE
-143 IEILG
+143 IEILD

-157 LFKDKANN
+157 LFKDKENN
-165 EICFGIEICEDVWA
+165 EICFGIEICEDIWA
-179 VEPPSNKLSLLG
+179 VEPPSNKLALLG

-207 KEYRKELV
+207 KEYRRDLV

-227 YCSSG
+227 YCSCG
-232 VNESTS
+232 VNESTA
-238 DVVFS
+238 DLVFS
-243 GESMIFENGSCLAN
+243 GESMIFENGSCLSN
-257 NQRFDFESNM
+257 NERFKFESNI

-282 KNTSFMGN
+282 KNISFMGN
-290 PVDLEYREIEINI
+290 PVDLEYREIKINI
-303 PDNIESLTREYSK
+303 PDNIENLTREYSK

-354 VIGIS
+354 IIGIS

-371 IKAYEILNLPKEN
+371 IKAYEILNLPKEK

-452 LMDVA
+452 LMDIA
-457 NKENGLVIGTG
+457 NKENGLVVGTG

-486 MYAVNASIPKTL
+486 MYSVNASIPKTL
-498 VKYIIKWVAE
+498 VKYIIKWVAD

-532 PDEKGNIEQKTE
+532 PDENGNIEQKTE

-568 KIYILACKTFKQD
+568 KIYILACKTFKND
-581 FKEEEIKYW
+581 FKKEEIKHW

-624 LRMPSDVNYNI
+624 LRMPSDAGYNI
-635 WLKNLSEGIIW
+635 WLN
-646 IYQIN
+646 NF

>member
-12 AIVPKLKVADTEFNC
+12 AVVPKLKVADTEINC
-27 NEIIKQIEIAS
+27 NEIIKQIEVAS
-38 NNKIQIAVF
+38 NNKVQIVVF

-68 EAEKSLDKILEYTNN
+68 KSEKSLNKILEYTKN
-83 LDIICIIGMPI
+83 LDIVCIIGMPI
-94 KAENQLFNTAVVIQ
+94 KSENQLFNTAVVIQ

-121 PNYSEFYEKRWFTS
+121 PNYSEFYEKRWFAS
-135 SKNANNKE
+135 SKNANKKE

-157 LFKDKANN
+157 LFKDKTNN
-165 EICFGIEICEDVWA
+165 EICFGIEICEDIWA
-179 VEPPSNKLSLLG
+179 VEPPSNKLALLG
-191 ANIIFN
+191 ANVIFN

-207 KEYRKELV
+207 KEYRRELV

-238 DVVFS
+238 DLVFS

-257 NQRFDFESNM
+257 NERFDFESNM

-277 ANDRR
+277 SNDRR

-290 PVDLEYREIEINI
+290 PVDLEYREIKINI
-303 PDNIESLTREYSK
+303 PDDIENLTRKYSK

-400 NNSMKLI
+400 NNSMNLI

-452 LMDVA
+452 LMDIA
-457 NKENGLVIGTG
+457 NKENGLVVGTG

-498 VKYIIKWVAE
+498 VKYIIKWVAD

-544 EQVGP
+544 EKVGP

-568 KIYILACKTFKQD
+568 KIYTLACKTFKQD
-581 FKEEEIKYW
+581 FKEEEIKHW
-590 LQVFIKRFFTQQ
+590 LQAFIKRFFTQQ

-624 LRMPSDVNYNI
+624 LRMPSDASYNN
-635 WLKNLSEGIIW
+635 WLN
-646 IYQIN
+646 NF

>member
-68 EAEKSLDKILEYTNN
+68 ETEKSLDKILEYTNN

-498 VKYIIKWVAE
+498 VKYIIKRVAE

-635 WLKNLSEGIIW
+635 WLKNLSEGII
-646 IYQIN
+646 